1 MIKTLRVMLW
11 ENEVG
16 RLVWDERRNLSYFT
30 YNPEF
35 LKKGIDISP
44 ITAPI
49 KSASA
54 MFHYGERNPEYTR
67 NYRPFLQIHYRM
79 PGEISYLNFGAAKIT
94 SLMQK
99 LHP

>member
-11 ENEVG
+11 ESEVG

-35 LKKGIDISP
+35 LKKGIDVSP
-44 ITAPI
+44 IAAPI

-54 MFHYGERNPEYTR
+54 MFPLWGEESRIY
-67 NYRPFLQIHYRM
+67 
-79 PGEISYLNFGAAKIT
+79 
-94 SLMQK
+94 QK
-99 LHP
+99 LPAFLADSLPDA